1 MGWNNG
7 DKEWKDVAS
16 LFLKAFSLPSRHR
29 TVKSLMV
36 LGVCRQEVLQ
46 NLNCCLAKMW
56 HKTLAASG
64 LVLAESVFLNT
75 DF

>member
-1 MGWNNG
+1 MAIKNG
-7 DKEWKDVAS
+7 KTW
-16 LFLKAFSLPSRHR
+16 LHFFLKAFSLPSRHR
-29 TVKSLMV
+29 TVKSLSV